1 MNQMLRES
9 EEQMK
14 NNDTSRY
21 KQILSQQQQDLEQ
34 MTLQIEAKEQQF
46 IKMREQ
52 IEAQDK
58 VYNQQS
64 LIYQNEQKDEY
75 Q

>member
-1 MNQMLRES
+1 
-9 EEQMK
+9 
-14 NNDTSRY
+14 
-21 KQILSQQQQDLEQ
+21 
-34 MTLQIEAKEQQF
+34 MTLQIEVKEQQF

-64 LIYQNEQKDEY
+64 LIYQNEQKVDQQQQPEKDEFLIKI
-75 Q
+75 

>member
-1 MNQMLRES
+1 
-9 EEQMK
+9 
-14 NNDTSRY
+14 
-21 KQILSQQQQDLEQ
+21 

-75 Q
+75 QSIQEKDEFLIKI

>member
-1 MNQMLRES
+1 MS
-9 EEQMK
+9 I
-14 NNDTSRY
+14 
-21 KQILSQQQQDLEQ
+21 QIDL
-34 MTLQIEAKEQQF
+34 KEQQF

-64 LIYQNEQKDEY
+64 MIYQNEVKDE
-75 Q
+75 